1 MAPRKA
7 VWCAPSLAK
16 NPSRSCSSASA
27 RASTTCGPSP
37 RATSPRRWLV
47 SFSAVAKRY
56 PGGEEA
62 LRGVTFSVEAA
73 ELLFITGRSG
83 AGKSTL
89 LKLIPAI
96 ERPSAGTVLVNGQNV
111 AALKRAAVPYL
122 RRNIG
127 LVFQDQKLLYDRS
140 VFDNVMLPLAF
151 SGLAPREAARRAR
164 AALDKVALL
173 AREKANPI
181 QLSGGEQQRLAIA
194 RAVVNRP
201 GILIG
206 DEPTANLDPES
217 AGLILDVFVGFN
229 QVGVTVLI
237 ATHDQS
243 VVGRY
248 GKRVLRLEEGCIA

>member
-1 MAPRKA
+1 M
-7 VWCAPSLAK
+7 
-16 NPSRSCSSASA
+16 
-27 RASTTCGPSP
+27 
-37 RATSPRRWLV
+37 V

-56 PGGEEA
+56 PGGQQALKDISFSLEA
-62 LRGVTFSVEAA
+62 G
-73 ELLFITGRSG
+73 ELAFLTGRSG

-96 ERPSAGTVLVNGQNV
+96 ERPSAGSVVVNGQNV
-111 AALKRAAVPYL
+111 SALKRSAIPYL

-140 VFDNVMLPLAF
+140 VYDNVMLPLAF
-151 SGLAPREAARRAR
+151 SSHAPKEAARRAR
-164 AALDKVALL
+164 AALDKVGLL

-201 GILIG
+201 ALLVA
-206 DEPTANLDPES
+206 DEPTANLDAES
-217 AGLILDVFVGFN
+217 AARILEIFVAFN

-237 ATHDQS
+237 ATHDQAL
-243 VVGRY
+243 VARY
-248 GKRVLRLEEGCIA
+248 GKKVLRLEEGRIASFPR

>member
-1 MAPRKA
+1 
-7 VWCAPSLAK
+7 
-16 NPSRSCSSASA
+16 
-27 RASTTCGPSP
+27 
-37 RATSPRRWLV
+37 LV

-56 PGGEEA
+56 PGGQEA
-62 LRGVTFSVEAA
+62 LKNVSFSLETS
-73 ELLFITGRSG
+73 ELAFVTGRSG

-96 ERPSAGTVLVNGQNV
+96 ERPSSGSVLVNGQNV
-111 AALKRAAVPYL
+111 SALKRAAIPYL

-140 VFDNVMLPLAF
+140 VYDNVMLPLAF
-151 SGLAPREAARRAR
+151 SSHPPKEAARRAR
-164 AALDKVALL
+164 AALDKVSLL

-201 GILIG
+201 ALLVANK
-206 DEPTANLDPES
+206 PTANLDAES
-217 AGLILDVFVGFN
+217 AARILEIFVAFN

-237 ATHDQS
+237 ATHDQAI
-243 VVGRY
+243 VARY
-248 GKRVLRLEEGCIA
+248 GKRVLHLEAGTLA